1 MPLFSF
7 MLSKGKCRYCK
18 KKISVFYPTLE
29 TCMGVMFLITSLLM
43 GFADIKALIFF
54 LLVTFVFVT
63 ISFYDFLF
71 KEIPDEIAL
80 PAFVI
85 SFLYIWLSG
94 AHSIT
99 NLSLGVGIPVAFFGT
114 LFLASRGKWLGGGD
128 IRIGALMGALLGWPL
143 ILIGLFLGYFT
154 GAIYS
159 LIGLATKKFSRKSQ
173 IPFAPFLLLGTYIA
187 IFWGQKI
194 LDWYLGKIG

>member
-29 TCMGVMFLITSLLM
+29 TVMGVMFLITSSLT
-43 GFADIKALIFF
+43 GFMDIKALIFF

-71 KEIPDEIAL
+71 KEIPDEVAL

-85 SFLYIWLSG
+85 SFLYMWLVG
-94 AHSIT
+94 AYGIKE
-99 NLSLGVGIPVAFFGT
+99 LALGVGVPVLFFGL
-114 LFLASRGKWLGGGD
+114 LFGLSRGRWLGLGD
-128 IRIGALMGALLGWPL
+128 LRIGAIMGALLAWPNVL
-143 ILIGLFLGYFT
+143 LGLFLGYLS
-154 GAIYS
+154 GAVYS
-159 LIGLATKKFSRKSQ
+159 LFGLATKKLSRKSL
-173 IPFAPFLLLGTYIA
+173 IPFAPFLLAGTYVS
-187 IFWGQKI
+187 IFWGEQI
-194 LDWYLGKIG
+194 ARWYLSLI